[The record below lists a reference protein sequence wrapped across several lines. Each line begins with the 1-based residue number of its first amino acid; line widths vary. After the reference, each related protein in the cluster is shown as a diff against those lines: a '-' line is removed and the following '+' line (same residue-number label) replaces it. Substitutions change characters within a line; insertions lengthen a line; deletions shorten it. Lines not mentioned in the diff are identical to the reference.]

1 MIECRTRQEPA
12 EIRVLLGNIVK
23 QPDCDAIVNSANQ
36 NLRAGSGVCGAIHAA
51 AGPELETFSHALA
64 PLGLAEAVATPGF
77 RLTSKIVIHV
87 RGPKYHFDPDPA
99 RHLAK
104 AIRNVLLLADRH
116 KVVRV
121 AVPGISMGVYAY
133 PPAEAVPILV
143 RTAYETCHDLQHLQ
157 EIRFVVMDKVI
168 KTLFEEQIARWE
180 SGARRDLV
188 ADVDAEVLRE
198 ASGKVISPRLIDAVR
213 KEYRLAWSG
222 IHGVSHWARVR
233 KVGLQLAGMTG
244 ARPDVVELFA
254 FLHDSCRHGDGRD
267 PDHGRRAVEFARR
280 LRGECFSLDDEGFA
294 LLCEAMEFHSKGL
307 MAADVTVQTCWD
319 ADRLDL
325 GRVDIQP
332 EAERLCTAAARQM
345 LKSEFFGLQSARQRE

>member
-1 MIECRTRQEPA
+1 MIERGMERESVR
-12 EIRVLLGNIVK
+12 IGVRLGDIVK
-23 QPDCDAIVNSANQ
+23 QVDCDAIVNSANQ

-77 RLTSKIVIHV
+77 RLPNRVVIHV

-143 RTAYETCHDLQHLQ
+143 RTAYESGDALSHLQ
-157 EIRFVVMDKVI
+157 EIRFVVMDKAI
-168 KTLFEEQIARWE
+168 KSLFEEQIAQSE
-180 SGARRDLV
+180 SGARDEV
-188 ADVDAEVLRE
+188 GAGADVLQE

-213 KEYRLAWSG
+213 KKYRLAWSG

-233 KVGLQLAGMTG
+233 KVGLQLAGVTG

-254 FLHDSCRHGDGRD
+254 FLHDSCRHDDGRD
-267 PDHGRRAVEFARR
+267 PDHGRRAVEFARQ
-280 LRGECFSLDDEGFA
+280 LRGECFSLDDQGFA
-294 LLCEAMEFHSKGL
+294 LLCEAMEFHSKGS
-307 MAADVTVQTCWD
+307 MDADVTVQTCWD

-325 GRVDIQP
+325 IRLDIQP
-332 EAERLCTAAARQM
+332 EAERLCTDAARQM
-345 LKSEFFGLQSARQRE
+345 LMSEPYLLNAGR

>member
-1 MIECRTRQEPA
+1 MIERETEREHVRIG
-12 EIRVLLGNIVK
+12 IRLGDIVK
-23 QPDCDAIVNSANQ
+23 QVDCDAIVNSANQ

-77 RLTSKIVIHV
+77 RLPSKIVIHV
-87 RGPKYHFDPDPA
+87 RGPKYHFDPDPE
-99 RHLAK
+99 RHLAR

-143 RTAYETCHDLQHLQ
+143 RTAYETGHDLHHLQ
-157 EIRFVVMDKVI
+157 EIRFVVMDRAI
-168 KTLFEEQIARWE
+168 KTLFEEQIAQWE
-180 SGARRDLV
+180 SGARDEIGV
-188 ADVDAEVLRE
+188 GADVLQE

-213 KEYRLAWSG
+213 KEYRLGWSG

-233 KVGLQLAGMTG
+233 KVGLQLAAMTG

-307 MAADVTVQTCWD
+307 MDADVTVQTCWD

-332 EAERLCTAAARQM
+332 EAERLCTDAARQL
-345 LKSEFFGLQSARQRE
+345 LKSGLFDLKTAE

>member
-1 MIECRTRQEPA
+1 VIERGKERAPVK
-12 EIRVLLGNIVK
+12 IGVRLGDIVK
-23 QPDCDAIVNSANQ
+23 QVDCDAIVNSANQ

-77 RLTSKIVIHV
+77 RLPNRVVIHV
-87 RGPKYHFDPDPA
+87 RGPKYHFDPEPA
-99 RHLAK
+99 RYLATAMK
-104 AIRNVLLLADRH
+104 NVLLLADLN

-133 PPAEAVPILV
+133 PPVEAVPILV
-143 RTAYETCHDLQHLQ
+143 RTAYETGDDLHHLQ
-157 EIRFVVMDKVI
+157 EIRFVVVNKAI
-168 KTLFEEQIARWE
+168 KTLFEEQIAQWA
-180 SGARRDLV
+180 SGARQDR
-188 ADVDAEVLRE
+188 DAEVLHE
-198 ASGKVISPRLIDAVR
+198 AIGKVISPRLIEAVR
-213 KEYRLAWSG
+213 AKYCLAWSG

-233 KVGLQLAGMTG
+233 KVGLQLAGVTG

-267 PDHGRRAVEFARR
+267 PDHGRRAVEFARQ
-280 LRGECFSLDDEGFA
+280 LRGECFSLDDESFA
-294 LLCEAMEFHSKGL
+294 LLCEAMELHSKGL
-307 MAADVTVQTCWD
+307 MDADVTVQTCWD

-332 EAERLCTAAARQM
+332 EAERLCTDAARQL
-345 LKSEFFGLQSARQRE
+345 LKSGLFGLKAAE

>member
-1 MIECRTRQEPA
+1 VIERETEREPVR
-12 EIRVLLGNIVK
+12 IGVRLGDIVK
-23 QPDCDAIVNSANQ
+23 QVDCDAIVNSANQ

-64 PLGLAEAVATPGF
+64 PLGLAEAVVTPGF
-77 RLTSKIVIHV
+77 RLPSKIVIHV

-99 RHLAK
+99 RYLAR

-116 KVVRV
+116 KVDRV

-143 RTAYETCHDLQHLQ
+143 RTVYETCHDLHHLQ
-157 EIRFVVMDKVI
+157 EIRFVVVDKAI
-168 KTLFEEQIARWE
+168 KSLFEEQIAQRE

-188 ADVDAEVLRE
+188 ADVDALE
-198 ASGKVISPRLIDAVR
+198 ATSGKVISPRLIDAVR
-213 KEYRLAWSG
+213 EKYRLGWSG

-233 KVGLQLAGMTG
+233 RVGLQLAAVTG

-307 MAADVTVQTCWD
+307 MDADVTVQTCWD

-332 EAERLCTAAARQM
+332 EAERLCTEAARHL
-345 LKSEFFGLQSARQRE
+345 LKSESFGLKSAR

>member
-1 MIECRTRQEPA
+1 VIEHGKERAPVKIGVR
-12 EIRVLLGNIVK
+12 LGDIVK
-23 QPDCDAIVNSANQ
+23 QVDCDAIVNSANQ

-64 PLGLAEAVATPGF
+64 PLGLAETVATPGF
-77 RLTSKIVIHV
+77 RLPNRVVIHV
-87 RGPKYHFDPDPA
+87 RGPKYHFDPEPA
-99 RHLAK
+99 RHLATAMK
-104 AIRNVLLLADRH
+104 NVLLLADQN

-143 RTAYETCHDLQHLQ
+143 RTAYEMGDDLHHLQ
-157 EIRFVVMDKVI
+157 EIRFVVVDKAI
-168 KTLFEEQIARWE
+168 KTLFEEQIALWE
-180 SGARRDLV
+180 SGNRQDI
-188 ADVDAEVLRE
+188 DAEVLHE
-198 ASGKVISPRLIDAVR
+198 ASGKAISPRLIEAVR
-213 KEYRLAWSG
+213 AKYRLAWSG

-233 KVGLQLAGMTG
+233 KVGLQLAGVTG

-267 PDHGRRAVEFARR
+267 PDHGRRAVEFARQ

-294 LLCEAMEFHSKGL
+294 LLCEAMELHSNGL
-307 MAADVTVQTCWD
+307 MDADVTVQTCWD

-332 EAERLCTAAARQM
+332 EAERLCTDAARQM
-345 LKSEFFGLQSARQRE
+345 LKSGLFDLKTAE

>member
-1 MIECRTRQEPA
+1 VTESPA
-12 EIRVLLGNIVK
+12 RPNPVEIAVLLGNIVK
-23 QPDCDAIVNSANQ
+23 QPDCDAIVNSANK

-77 RLTSKIVIHV
+77 RLPSKIVIHV

-99 RHLAK
+99 RNLAR

-116 KVVRV
+116 KVVRI

-143 RTAYETCHDLQHLQ
+143 RTAYETCHDLHYLQ
-157 EIRFVVMDKVI
+157 EIRFVVMDKAI

-188 ADVDAEVLRE
+188 ADVEFLRE
-198 ASGKVISPRLIDAVR
+198 ACGKVISPRLIGAIR
-213 KEYRLAWSG
+213 KEYCLAWSG

-233 KVGLQLAGMTG
+233 KAGLQLAAMTG

-254 FLHDSCRHGDGRD
+254 FLHDSCRHHDGRD
-267 PDHGRRAVEFARR
+267 PDHGRRAVEFAWR

-307 MAADVTVQTCWD
+307 MDADVTVQTCWD

-332 EAERLCTAAARQM
+332 EAKRLCTDAAKQLLSLDVGTLR
-345 LKSEFFGLQSARQRE
+345 S

>member
-1 MIECRTRQEPA
+1 VIERETEREPVR
-12 EIRVLLGNIVK
+12 IGVRLGDIVK
-23 QPDCDAIVNSANQ
+23 QVDCDAIVNSANQ

-51 AGPELETFSHALA
+51 AGPKLETCSHALA
-64 PLGLAEAVATPGF
+64 PLGLAETVATPGF
-77 RLTSKIVIHV
+77 RLPNRIVIHV
-87 RGPKYHFDPDPA
+87 RGPKYHFDPDPERYLA
-99 RHLAK
+99 R
-104 AIRNVLLLADRH
+104 AIRNVLLLADRYE
-116 KVVRV
+116 VVRV

-143 RTAYETCHDLQHLQ
+143 RTAYATGDDLHHLQ
-157 EIRFVVMDKVI
+157 EIRFVVMDRAI
-168 KTLFEEQIARWE
+168 QTLFEEQIAQWKP
-180 SGARRDLV
+180 GAREE
-188 ADVDAEVLRE
+188 VDAEVSPE
-198 ASGKVISPRLIDAVR
+198 AIGKVISPRLIDAVR
-213 KEYRLAWSG
+213 ATYRLAWSG

-233 KVGLQLAGMTG
+233 KVGLQLAGVTG

-280 LRGECFSLDDEGFA
+280 LRGECFSLDDKGFA

-307 MAADVTVQTCWD
+307 MDADVTVQTCWD

-332 EAERLCTAAARQM
+332 EAERLCTDAARQW
-345 LKSEFFGLQSARQRE
+345 LKSESGGLKPARLRE